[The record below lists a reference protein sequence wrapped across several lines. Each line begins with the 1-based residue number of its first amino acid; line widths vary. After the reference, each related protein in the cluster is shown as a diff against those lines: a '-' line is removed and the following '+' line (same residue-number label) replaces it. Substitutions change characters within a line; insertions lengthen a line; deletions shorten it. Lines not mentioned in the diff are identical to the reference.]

1 MTSKIKTHEA
11 RGTYTV
17 AEALADHLNLIWFPL
32 YNYYRLPSQKRYA
45 KACRCETMDL
55 TNTAYIGAVANL
67 QKLPP
72 EQEIN
77 RSFIIAS
84 GSMYERRERSNMERR
99 SRPGAKCAK
108 LYKKLSNAAPIEYDD
123 AEGETR
129 DILDRAL
136 ICHPVEIEEGF
147 GAKARDFMHG
157 IYTALIIPS
166 SLFESLDVV
175 FLDGKSGR
183 ETAESSGASYAAL
196 IKYIRKVKRYC
207 NERFTVQQ
215 FRENLY

>member
-17 AEALADHLNLIWFPL
+17 AEALADHLHLIWFPL

-55 TNTAYIGAVANL
+55 TNTAYVGAVANL

-84 GSMYERRERSNMERR
+84 GSRYERRERSNIEKR
-99 SRPGAKCAK
+99 SRPDAKCAE
-108 LYKKLSNAAPIEYDD
+108 LYQKLSNAAPLEYDD
-123 AEGETR
+123 GEGETR
-129 DILDRAL
+129 DIIDKGL
-136 ICHPVEIEEGF
+136 ICAPVEIEEGF
-147 GAKARDFMHG
+147 GAKAYGLMHSVY
-157 IYTALIIPS
+157 IALLIPKR
-166 SLFESLDVV
+166 LFEPLDAV
-175 FLDGKSGR
+175 FLDGKTGMEVADSCGLR
-183 ETAESSGASYAAL
+183 YRAFMKH
-196 IKYIRKVKRYC
+196 INNVKRYC
-207 NERFTVQQ
+207 NENFTIQQ

>member
-1 MTSKIKTHEA
+1 MNKIKTHEA
-11 RGTYTV
+11 RETYTV
-17 AEALADHLNLIWFPL
+17 AEALADHLHLIWFPL

-45 KACRCETMDL
+45 KACRCDTMDL

-67 QKLPP
+67 QKLPS

-84 GSMYERRERSNMERR
+84 GSRYERRERSNMEKR
-99 SRPGAKCAK
+99 SRPDAKCAE
-108 LYKKLSNAAPIEYDD
+108 LYQKLSNAAPLEYDD
-123 AEGETR
+123 GEGETR

-136 ICHPVEIEEGF
+136 ICPPVEIEEGF

-157 IYTALIIPS
+157 VYLAVLAPS
-166 SLFESLDVV
+166 SFYAPLDAM
-175 FLDGKSGR
+175 FLEGKKG
-183 ETAESSGASYAAL
+183 AEAAEQFGVSYWEFM
-196 IKYIRKVKRYC
+196 KYTRKVKRYC
-207 NERFTVQQ
+207 NENFTIQQ